1 MIMNDNDIIYFELNN
16 WFCGRDYP
24 NDEPFKSWMSDD
36 LHIKFNNED
45 WIKENKLCV
54 VKTFVDMSCNFC
66 ITATRE
72 WVEKNCPKLLNE
84 YKQFLRLPDEFGD
97 VEGRFGT
104 TFLDYCEANIGL
116 EDREE
121 DDI

>member
-1 MIMNDNDIIYFELNN
+1 MNDNDIIYFELNN

-45 WIKENKLCV
+45 WVKENKLCV
-54 VKTFVDMSCNFC
+54 VKIFVDMSCNFC

-72 WVEKNCPKLLNE
+72 WVEKNCPKLLSE